1 MKDTKILTDNGVDV
15 EASLEL
21 FGDMETYDETLNDF
35 LNSVDKKLADIKKYK
50 EAGDMPNYAILVHS
64 LKSDSKYLG
73 FKQLADLSYQHE
85 LKSKENDA
93 NYVNA
98 NYDELVAEA
107 NRIIAIVKNYVNNE
121 SPVEIHEL
129 NRINTDSKTILV
141 VDDSDI
147 IRNFI
152 KKIFHDTYE
161 VMMAKDGKEALDI
174 ISVEEEGKIIGLF
187 LDLNMPNIDGFAVL
201 DYFKENN
208 LFNKIPVAIIT
219 GDDSKEAI
227 DKAFKYPIVDM
238 LNKPF
243 NEKDVKIIVEKT
255 VNYGK

>member
-15 EASLEL
+15 QASLEL
-21 FGDMETYDETLNDF
+21 FGDMETYNETLNDF
-35 LNSVDKKLADIKKYK
+35 LASVDKKLADIKKYK

-73 FKQLADLSYQHE
+73 FKLLADLSYQHE

-98 NYDELVAEA
+98 NYDELINEA
-107 NRIIAIVKNYVNNE
+107 NRIIAIVKKYVNNE
-121 SPVEIHEL
+121 SPVEIYEL
-129 NRINTDSKTILV
+129 NRVKSDSKTILV

-161 VMMAKDGKEALDI
+161 VMIAKDGKEAIDI

-201 DYFKENN
+201 EYFKENN

-227 DKAFKYPIVDM
+227 EKAFKYPIVDM

>member
-107 NRIIAIVKNYVNNE
+107 NRIIAIVKKYVNNE

-147 IRNFI
+147 IRSFI

-161 VMMAKDGKEALDI
+161 VMMAKDGREALDI